1 MQYTPELGSPRFH
14 INSRFAIQGSEYVAL
29 CNRAFGETMA
39 TNFIEMTRTWVDSQ
53 PIRNITHM
61 SWATTRLL
69 SQFLG
74 RFRRHCLPRRMA
86 SISIE
91 QTVHE
96 GAMRLGRAP
105 ACEDVPCTTC
115 EMYLG
120 MRERS
125 GSWNTAHRGA
135 GAGRPLRV
143 RSRAR
148 KLNGRPCHRGLSP
161 GARDKHHAAPLPPA
175 VGVDRA
181 RTWRPGRGDRSAAP
195 CRRLAPRDSEASRR
209 LAEARGK

>member
-1 MQYTPELGSPRFH
+1 MQYTPELGSSRFH

-29 CNRAFGETMA
+29 CNRAFGESMA

-125 GSWNTAHRGA
+125 GGWNVAHPGRRRWPTASGPLARQKARRPPMPSWIITR
-135 GAGRPLRV
+135 
-143 RSRAR
+143 RAR
-148 KLNGRPCHRGLSP
+148 QTSRR
-161 GARDKHHAAPLPPA
+161 AAAA

-181 RTWRPGRGDRSAAP
+181 RTGRPGRGRPAAH
-195 CRRLAPRDSEASRR
+195 CRRLAPRRS
-209 LAEARGK
+209 